1 MRFGSKGTDT
11 MSAEAEGYAVEITD
25 GNFEVDAGALRV
37 RDRQLEVDAR

>member
-25 GNFEVDAGALRV
+25 GNFVDAGALRV